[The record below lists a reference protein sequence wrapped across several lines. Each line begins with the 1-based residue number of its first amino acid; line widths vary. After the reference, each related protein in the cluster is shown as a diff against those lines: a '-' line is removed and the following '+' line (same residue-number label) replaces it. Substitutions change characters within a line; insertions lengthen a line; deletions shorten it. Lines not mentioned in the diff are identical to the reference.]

1 MPIKN
6 RFVAAGPL
14 AIGPALA
21 NYAVVPAVKEDLPE
35 VCRTVFTG
43 TGGSVV
49 VVDTEGNT
57 VSYQVGAGSEI
68 PVGYYTKV
76 LASSTAGGL
85 VARV

>member
-6 RFVAAGPL
+6 RFTAQGPI
-14 AIGPALA
+14 ANGPALA
-21 NYAVVPAVKEDLPE
+21 NYAINPASSEDLPE

-49 VVDTEGNT
+49 VVDTEGNEVT
-57 VSYQVGAGSEI
+57 YNVPAAAEI
-68 PVGYYTKV
+68 PVGYYVKV
-76 LASSTAGGL
+76 RATSTATQL